1 MKIPESQ
8 KVGFGSKK
16 KCLSKTFLCSRK
28 KTLLALSLCAA
39 YLPQSNAY
47 EFSPGLGMEGSFNA
61 SLGYSVMR
69 RVEGID
75 TKDLHPNHDDGNR
88 NFDKGIVS
96 SVVKAS
102 YELSINRDT
111 DSGSFGL
118 FNRGMAFYDF
128 KIRNASN
135 DNESP
140 NTLNGNPIFGGS
152 LTDLNDFTDDT
163 QDQVG
168 TDLRVLD
175 LFVYY
180 TSSHKQYPMSV
191 RLGQQ
196 VINWGENAFIQT
208 GISNAINPA
217 DVSQANI
224 PGTEVKEILL
234 PVESLYGS
242 VELTDSISL
251 EAYYQT
257 EWKPTIAPPV
267 GTFLST
273 NDYIAENGGESII
286 LPGGATYRRGK
297 DINADDNGQWGIA
310 LRWFSEALGET
321 DFGFYYLN
329 YHSKLPSLSLA
340 GSPFGPGG
348 AQPAVG
354 PGAYHITYFDDIK
367 LYGISFNTVLWNTA
381 FSGEVAYHEGTP
393 LQTIQVNGAAIGQA
407 ASLGGDPLYLF
418 TPEDLVVAQLTLNRS
433 LNNDAFVGELAD
445 NVGLI
450 VEFGAVHAPDF
461 EDGEIFKSSGLRD
474 QTAWGY
480 KARVEFTYYDALGR
494 KFPAISGTDL
504 VATVIFNHDVE
515 GSSAIVAGSFED
527 NAKSAGLGLRAEW
540 QNTIEAEIRYN
551 AFFGD
556 SELADRD
563 NVSLSFKYRF

>member
-1 MKIPESQ
+1 MKSPEPQ
-8 KVGFGSKK
+8 YAGFSSKG
-16 KCLSKTFLCSRK
+16 KCSSNPLFCSRNK
-28 KTLLALSLCAA
+28 AALALSLCAV
-39 YLPQSNAY
+39 YMPQSNAY
-47 EFSPGLGMEGSFNA
+47 DFSPGYGVDGSFNA
-61 SLGYSVMR
+61 SLGYSAMR

-75 TKDLHPNHDDGNR
+75 TDGLHPNHDDGDR

-96 SVVKAS
+96 SIAKAS
-102 YELSINRDT
+102 YELSLQKDT
-111 DSGSFGL
+111 ENGSVGL
-118 FNRGMAFYDF
+118 FHRGLAFYDF
-128 KIRNASN
+128 KIRDSHN
-135 DNESP
+135 DNASP

-152 LTDLNDFTDDT
+152 LTDLNDFTEDT

-168 TDLRVLD
+168 SDFRVLD

-180 TSSHKQYPMSV
+180 NSTSDEHPVSV

-196 VINWGENAFIQT
+196 LVNWGENAFIQT

-242 VELTDSISL
+242 VELTPALSL
-251 EAYYQT
+251 EGYYQT

-267 GTFLST
+267 GTYLST

-286 LPGGATYRRGK
+286 LPGGATYRRGG
-297 DINADDNGQWGIA
+297 DIDVDDDGQWGLA
-310 LRWFSEALGET
+310 LRWFAESLGET

-354 PGAYHITYFDDIK
+354 PGTYHVTYFEDVK
-367 LYGISFNTVLWNTA
+367 LYGVSFNTVLWDTA
-381 FSGEVAYHEGTP
+381 FSGEVAYHDGAP

-407 ASLGGDPLYLF
+407 ASMGGDPLYLF

-433 LNNDAFVGELAD
+433 LNNDAFIGDLAD

-450 VEFGAVHAPDF
+450 VEFGVVHSPEL
-461 EDGEIFKSSGLRD
+461 EDGEIFKSSDLRD

-480 KARVEFTYYDALGR
+480 KARMEFTYYDAFGR
-494 KFPAISGTDL
+494 YISALSGTDL
-504 VATVIFNHDVE
+504 VATVVFNHDVE
-515 GSSAIVAGSFED
+515 GHSAIVAGSFED
-527 NAKSAGLGLRAEW
+527 NAKSAGFGLRAQW
-540 QNTIEAEIRYN
+540 QNTLETEIRYN

-556 SELADRD
+556 SDLSDRD
-563 NVSLSFKYRF
+563 NVSLSFKYRY